1 LQKTVGRARRRAR
14 LVCVPDS
21 KLSGSRMAD
30 TIRSTRDFIT
40 DVQTEM
46 KKVTWPDWPQL
57 KNSTFVILVFVVVV
71 ALIIFAM
78 DFVVNRG
85 LEMVRSILGG

>member
-1 LQKTVGRARRRAR
+1 
-14 LVCVPDS
+14 
-21 KLSGSRMAD
+21 MAD

-57 KNSTFVILVFVVVV
+57 KNSTFVILVFLVVV

-85 LEMVRSILGG
+85 LEMLRSILGG